1 MSFIHNI
8 DKDNDK
14 QKIVENIVSYGHEGG
29 MLIIAEGVETVD
41 EMKQV
46 MKLKVDYL
54 QGYLLGKPQMK
65 SASIPNEIV
74 KLIQSLNARR

>member
-1 MSFIHNI
+1 M
-8 DKDNDK
+8 
-14 QKIVENIVSYGHEGG
+14 ENIVSYGHERG